1 MKIAAVDLSAI
12 YHPIW
17 HIKAEDGAEV
27 YRATLAK
34 VARLVEGYDRV
45 AICVDAGDSGRKAI
59 NPDYKANRDVLPE
72 AFRVNLERTVDALDR
87 DGYHIMR
94 CDGFEADDVIAT
106 IYEWYA
112 LRYRSGKS
120 DILDIIGTDK
130 DLLQLSLIDNSESG
144 EVMSPDEKLGVHMDN
159 VPYYLALVGD
169 SADNIKGAPGI
180 GPKGAA
186 KLLNEHIWDDIIGG
200 KVGTP
205 AQQKSIEENRDQ
217 ILQALELVTLKRDLP
232 IDCSVLLEE
241 KPIRP
246 RKEGEQED
254 YSQPPTPEEPKQETA
269 IAVPKAPKVEVMSA
283 NWERELEP
291 RSGSDAY
298 AMSKALFNS
307 NFFRQHGSQNGVFA
321 VIVSGR
327 EFGLGA
333 MASLRGFH
341 IIEGKPAMSAQL
353 MAGLVLRSGL
363 AEYFEPDEGNNE
375 RSATWITKRKGRPE
389 KRRTFTIQDADRAGL
404 TKPTRNGKPSN
415 FVKYPSVMLDMRAC
429 SMLARVIY
437 PDVLGNV
444 YSLADF
450 DSDSAVVEAAIA
462 NEER

>member
-241 KPIRP
+241 KPIQP
-246 RKEGEQED
+246 RKEGERDSFEG
-254 YSQPPTPEEPKQETA
+254 SLEEKSKETSV
-269 IAVPKAPKVEVMSA
+269 AVVEKPKAQVMDPG
-283 NWERELEP
+283 WERRLEP
-291 RSGSDAY
+291 TDARDAY
-298 AMSKALFNS
+298 GMAKAFFNS
-307 NFFRQHGSQNGVFA
+307 RLFQQFGSQDAVFSI
-321 VIVSGR
+321 IVAGR

-341 IIEGKPAMSAQL
+341 NIQGKPVMSAQL
-353 MAGLVLRSGL
+353 IAAIVLRSGL
-363 AEYFEPDEGNNE
+363 AEYIEPDDGNDDK
-375 RSATWITKRKGRPE
+375 RATWITKRKGRPE
-389 KRRTFTIQDADRAGL
+389 KKRTFTIQDAEKAKLLKAG
-404 TKPTRNGKPSN
+404 GGWE
-415 FVKYPSVMLDMRAC
+415 KYKSTMLNWRAC
-429 SMLARVIY
+429 AELARLIY

-444 YSLADF
+444 YTLADF
-450 DSDSAVVEAAIA
+450 NSGTAVVEAAIA